1 MHDDHDVAERV
12 AGCEWFVRHLAWE
25 HQFARLRERTQ
36 RGDEPIRLEP
46 VSARS
51 PNVERAHRVKRVA

>member
-12 AGCEWFVRHLAWE
+12 AGCEWFRTAARLGAPVR
-25 HQFARLRERTQ
+25 RLRERAT
-36 RGDEPIRLEP
+36 RVDEAIRLEP

-51 PNVERAHRVKRVA
+51 PNVERAHRERRVA